1 MKTLLLTILFTL
13 VLSGCLPDKSEK
25 TIRNCADSEYSKS
38 VVNSFNLQFDTRIIY
53 EGWVIPKNVFQK
65 NIITL
70 KKADN
75 TLGAVNEWAENLKT
89 VEIND
94 KNKIFI
100 EFLVKE
106 KNRINKMQDDFLKLE
121 ITDRLKDSIYERR
134 FKKCEKE
141 RNEATKTF
149 DLKWKKPKFYRAEF
163 R

>member
-1 MKTLLLTILFTL
+1 L
-13 VLSGCLPDKSEK
+13 
-25 TIRNCADSEYSKS
+25 Y
-38 VVNSFNLQFDTRIIY
+38 Y
-53 EGWVIPKNVFQK
+53 EK

-70 KKADN
+70 KKADY

-121 ITDRLKDSIYERR
+121 ITDRLKDRIYERR
-134 FKKCEKE
+134 FKECEKK
-141 RNEATKTF
+141 RNESSKIF
-149 DLKWKKPKFYRAEF
+149 DLKWEKPKFYRAVF